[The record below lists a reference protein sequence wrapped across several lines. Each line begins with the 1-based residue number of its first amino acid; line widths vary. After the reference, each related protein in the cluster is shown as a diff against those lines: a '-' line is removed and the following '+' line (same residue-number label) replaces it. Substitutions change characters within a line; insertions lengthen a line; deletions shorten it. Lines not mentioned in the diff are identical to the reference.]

1 MMDYYSDFDMPSL
14 EERTKALL
22 EYSKTLP
29 GSKLLLPEVLEKLIL
44 RIAKETPDY
53 SFTGYVMGGKTEEF
67 NKLKEALEF
76 K

>member
-1 MMDYYSDFDMPSL
+1 MMDHYSEYAMPSV
-14 EERTKALL
+14 EQRAKVLL

-53 SFTGYVMGGKTEEF
+53 SLTGYVMGGKTEEF